1 MKTYVGYEMK
11 TSLLLLIQILPDF
24 NFEKKKNNM
33 NSHKSTIIKLDVNI
47 YKYLLIIYKYINSH
61 ITGKQGGV

>member
-24 NFEKKKNNM
+24 NFEKKK
-33 NSHKSTIIKLDVNI
+33 
-47 YKYLLIIYKYINSH
+47 
-61 ITGKQGGV
+61 KQHE